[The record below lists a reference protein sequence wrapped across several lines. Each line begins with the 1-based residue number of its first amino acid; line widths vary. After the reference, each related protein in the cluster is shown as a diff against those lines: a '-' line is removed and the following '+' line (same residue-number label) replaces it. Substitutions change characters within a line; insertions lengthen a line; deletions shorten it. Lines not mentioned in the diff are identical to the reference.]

1 MLSSHCLPRA
11 SVLVAGGAVRGGA
24 LCPGPRRRP
33 NCHLLEIIEICVLKF
48 VLHCTC
54 MKCSSVFR
62 TTVVKVI
69 VDNPPSTQRTWL
81 LLLGGTKPAGPG
93 GADGGREGLARAA
106 RGGAVVWDILCGR
119 QARARTA
126 STTASCGTASPAP
139 TLRPGQRRQRRPDA
153 ARRGAAAAA
162 TQSGCES
169 VSQSLHSCYNVL
181 KMQKSFLHGSMI

>member
-1 MLSSHCLPRA
+1 
-11 SVLVAGGAVRGGA
+11 
-24 LCPGPRRRP
+24 
-33 NCHLLEIIEICVLKF
+33 
-48 VLHCTC
+48 

-162 TQSGCES
+162 TQSGLGQRRFDDS
-169 VSQSLHSCYNVL
+169 VATSCIFFTRISLAITSPQPVGGPSLWAARRQRPHTANARR
-181 KMQKSFLHGSMI
+181 GSDGHTPSLSLTLTLAHTPTPAGRTY